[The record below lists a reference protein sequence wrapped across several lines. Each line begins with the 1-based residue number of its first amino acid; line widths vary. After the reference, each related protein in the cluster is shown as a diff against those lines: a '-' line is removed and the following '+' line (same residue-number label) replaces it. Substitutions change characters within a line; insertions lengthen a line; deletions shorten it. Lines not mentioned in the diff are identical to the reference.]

1 MHVPSAVLSP
11 SRPVPSSKNAATC
24 NTTALEQCT
33 YLLIPFIKSRKRIAT
48 MSKPSKSV
56 LCRDEAQG
64 SSNGFL
70 QVLMNASAC
79 SPQKGLQFGESL
91 LNRREIG

>member
-1 MHVPSAVLSP
+1 
-11 SRPVPSSKNAATC
+11 
-24 NTTALEQCT
+24 
-33 YLLIPFIKSRKRIAT
+33 

-79 SPQKGLQFGESL
+79 SPQKGLQVSSIGEKS
-91 LNRREIG
+91 GK